1 MRAQWRRRGASAMLA
16 VGLIAC
22 VPASAEVAS
31 AQVASAQAA
40 SAQVANAQPAGT
52 LLGATVDDLLAAG
65 RQLSPTLRAAAL
77 ETAAVAAKAE
87 GADALD
93 DPTISDSYQYY
104 KDPGVFS
111 AHTVLLTQS
120 FPLWGKRS
128 LRREAALADVD
139 AARGQ
144 ERAVQDEIDEKIKVA
159 YAQYFLTNRNIAVN
173 REVAELSRH
182 MRAAA
187 AARYGQG
194 NGDQA
199 AVIQA
204 MGEETAAKT
213 EAVRL
218 DGEKSAARARL
229 NTLVGRSAD
238 APLAEPVRMRSMPAT
253 EPVLAALV
261 DRARAANPS
270 LSASTAAIAA
280 ATSRSKLADKA
291 WYPDLTVGAGP
302 LIQTNDMPVGF
313 SATIGFN
320 IPVPWGREASGQ
332 HEAAAQLGAS
342 QQRYDAALLEI
353 EGALGESVA
362 KLNAARATETL
373 LQRESMPQARA
384 TFQTVLANYSQ
395 GKGDLATAIAAQH
408 QIHDVELRL
417 LQVQFDEQIE
427 LAAIE
432 RLIGGTL

>member
-1 MRAQWRRRGASAMLA
+1 MRAQWMRFAAGGMLA
-16 VGLIAC
+16 ASLAAS
-22 VPASAEVAS
+22 VPATVQLAS
-31 AQVASAQAA
+31 AQPVE
-40 SAQVANAQPAGT
+40 T

-77 ETAAVAAKAE
+77 ETAAAAAKAE

-111 AHTVLLTQS
+111 AHTVMLSQS

-144 ERAVQDEIDEKIKVA
+144 ERAAQDEIDEKIKVA
-159 YAQYFLTNRNIAVN
+159 YAQYYLANRNIAVN
-173 REVAELSRH
+173 REVADLARH

-204 MGEETAAKT
+204 MGEETAARM

-218 DGEKSAARARL
+218 EGEKSAAGARL
-229 NTLVGRSAD
+229 NALVGRAAD
-238 APLAEPVRMRSMPAT
+238 APLAEPLRLRPMPVTA
-253 EPVLAALV
+253 PVLAELA
-261 DRARAANPS
+261 DRARAANPN
-270 LSASTAAIAA
+270 LSAGNAAIAA
-280 ATSRSKLADKA
+280 ARSRSRLADKA
-291 WYPDLTVGAGP
+291 WYPDLTIGAGP
-302 LIQTNDMPVGF
+302 IIQTNNQPVGF
-313 SATIGFN
+313 SGTVGFN
-320 IPVPWGREASGQ
+320 IPLPWGREASDQ
-332 HEAAAQLGAS
+332 HAASAELGAT
-342 QQRYDAALLEI
+342 QQRYEAASLEI
-353 EGALGESVA
+353 EGALGESLA
-362 KLNAARATETL
+362 RLTAAQATETL
-373 LQRESMPQARA
+373 LQREAMPQARA
-384 TFQTVLANYSQ
+384 AFQSILANYSQ
-395 GKGDLATAIAAQH
+395 GKGELTGAIAAQH
-408 QIHDVELRL
+408 QIHDVDLHL
-417 LQVQFDEQIE
+417 LQAQLDEQVE

-432 RLIGGTL
+432 RLIGGNL